1 MHRWPCRLIR
11 SREPSRSRSASPR
24 RSTSTRSFT
33 GPRVRSTKSPRVLPE
48 PTPRPCPL
56 PGSLTDSHHVRYF
69 GRQLPDAVNSRC
81 RPKCAG
87 REWQVS
93 GKPTGYWASY
103 PRTSGDSRCL
113 KVASRQKSGTK
124 LNGSVGD
131 IAICTQLRRK
141 GVNRRRQLTR
151 YLGKTASKIDQSFFM
166 KYQETP
172 CVRLHSGGQSCAPV
186 AGQRWTPVHR
196 HMSAGR
202 ITSQIPTWVLVH
214 LRTIALRRPQTRVRS
229 LSSVTGNSL
238 KQGICASRPV
248 GPLSASDPSRA
259 QNFQMHQNPRCQLP
273 KSPACDIAC
282 CSLR

>member
-1 MHRWPCRLIR
+1 MHRWPCPLIR

-48 PTPRPCPL
+48 PTPQPCPL
-56 PGSLTDSHHVRYF
+56 PGSITDRHHVRYF

-113 KVASRQKSGTK
+113 KVASRQKSGPK
-124 LNGSVGD
+124 LNGSLGD

-151 YLGKTASKIDQSFFM
+151 YLGKTASKG
-166 KYQETP
+166 
-172 CVRLHSGGQSCAPV
+172 SGASVDNSPSSAADACPV
-186 AGQRWTPVHR
+186 TLVSDGKQPKTR
-196 HMSAGR
+196 HLCFAAC
-202 ITSQIPTWVLVH
+202 W
-214 LRTIALRRPQTRVRS
+214 
-229 LSSVTGNSL
+229 SSVR
-238 KQGICASRPV
+238 QRPFSR
-248 GPLSASDPSRA
+248 
-259 QNFQMHQNPRCQLP
+259 P
-273 KSPACDIAC
+273 KSPDAPEPQMPATEESCM
-282 CSLR
+282 